1 MKSVITSLLTKQIT
15 IGSIVVKASTAAA
28 VMATVAVVGGT
39 VGVVA
44 VHSANTQNA
53 PTAVVSEENGSGRA
67 EAVPGADSQYIEN
80 QGTTEGGAPATSPD
94 HVIPEIAHEHH
105 YQTEILT
112 ASTCTVQGDAVDTC
126 TECGHSET
134 YRLPLTAHVQGE
146 WTEVLAPTAT
156 TEGLREARCTNCG
169 TILAREVLTIIP
181 HDHVYVMDA
190 GADASCEDDGYHK
203 YHCTICSSDY
213 IETVNATGHHYDQQS
228 IEDATCTSV
237 GHIYEKCSDCGRT
250 KETGVIAAK
259 GHNYGSWSTVKVATC
274 TATGEETRKCATCG
288 NTESRTIAAKGHTES
303 NLVITKEATCT
314 EEGTYTYT
322 CSVCNAVVEEN
333 KIAALG
339 HQFGDPVV
347 IDSTCSQEGNKKYA
361 CERENCTYSYEEV
374 IAKKDHTESAWI
386 YDDPDMDKTAT
397 CTEAGRKHTECT
409 ECHAVIQTAEIP
421 ATGHNFST
429 WTETIAPKC
438 EVQGEEKR
446 VCSACGKEETREVA
460 ALEHHYETVIDEAA
474 TCEQNGKKHEEC
486 SICHKK
492 LSDTTIPALGHSFVN
507 YVVVTPA
514 TDLTEGLERAACEN
528 GCGQTDERT
537 IAKLPHTHD
546 YNTEKTRV
554 DATCTVDGCYIM
566 ECRCGSTM
574 KVEIL
579 ATGHTYEK
587 TGHVDATCISDGSD
601 TFTCSKCGDSYKT
614 EITATGHTAGEW
626 EVVKAATDLEEGQ
639 KVRKCTSCG
648 TTLET
653 HTISKLPHTC
663 EHTTLLESQPA
674 TCTTDGYELYEC
686 RCGLTD
692 KVILPRTN
700 HKNAEWKVTKE
711 ATYTEMGLK
720 EKICPDC
727 QATLETEDI
736 PVKPHE
742 HTYQITS
749 STDATC
755 TNDGITVKT
764 CDVCG
769 KTTEVVTPATGHTE
783 SAFIIDVKAT
793 CTTTGSK
800 HTECSVC
807 HIEMKTE
814 TIPATGHTE
823 GDWKV
828 VTSATCTEDGT
839 KQITCTECGAVLKT
853 ETLPATGHS
862 MGEWK
867 EITAAQCESAGT
879 EQRTCSQCSYS
890 ESRSIPALGHDY
902 GDWIIDKE
910 ATEESE
916 GEKHKECSRCDSRIT
931 EDIEKLPPH
940 VHNYVETARE
950 DSSCSKTGS
959 ITYTCECG
967 DSYTEEIAKKAH
979 TPGEWTVKTP
989 ATEDATGLE
998 IRSCTECGTQ
1008 TDSRVIE
1015 KLPHTHNYVTDT
1027 KAATCTTDGYVKKT
1041 CACGS
1046 VINTVIPAT
1055 GHKYGDAVVV
1065 KATCTK
1071 NGSSTLTCE
1080 NCGHTEVTE
1089 IAATGHHYVESEKQ
1103 AATCGVAGSVTYK
1116 CTNCNDSYTEP
1127 IEKLEHDYVVTSTVD
1142 ATCTE
1147 GGYTLETCKNCGDTK
1162 KINETQATGHDDGEW
1177 ETVQEAEL
1185 GVAGSK
1191 ELRCTK
1197 CQALLDTEEIPMLT
1211 TDGTDSVYY
1220 VQLPKGEKEMVI
1232 GHYDEEEA
1240 QEMLAL
1246 VNAYRTSIDMPTF
1259 AMTSSMMNEYVA
1271 MRAVETSYLWDHTRP
1286 IGGKTSYAEN
1296 IAQGYIDGKGNTPG
1310 VQEIFNAWLNSPG
1323 HKTNLD
1329 DPRIYNLTG
1338 ISVFYKRLPIYRDGI
1353 ETGKYVYMPYWVEIF
1368 K

>member
-1 MKSVITSLLTKQIT
+1 MKQFIRNLLAKQIA
-15 IGSIVVKASTAAA
+15 IGSLSVKVSTIA
-28 VMATVAVVGGT
+28 ATVAAVLAVGGT
-39 VGVVA
+39 A
-44 VHSANTQNA
+44 S
-53 PTAVVSEENGSGRA
+53 AVVIHATTPKENDVVQVADLGQPIESQPTETAEQPTGGSENDA
-67 EAVPGADSQYIEN
+67 NAT
-80 QGTTEGGAPATSPD
+80 GTTEESKD
-94 HVIPEIAHEHH
+94 IENAHIHTFSSKVL
-105 YQTEILT
+105 TE
-112 ASTCTVQGDAVDTC
+112 STCTIQGEAEETC
-126 TECGHSET
+126 TECGYSYT
-134 YRLPLTAHVQGE
+134 YKLPLAAHKSGE
-146 WTEVLAPTAT
+146 WVETLKATETS
-156 TEGLREARCTNCG
+156 EGLQERRCTNCG
-169 TILAREVLTIIP
+169 TLLATEVIAVIP
-181 HDHVYVMDA
+181 HNHVYVVTSS
-190 GADASCEDDGYHK
+190 GSASCESDGYTT
-203 YHCTICSSDY
+203 YTCTICGSNYTDRIS
-213 IETVNATGHHYDQQS
+213 ATGHDYGKE
-228 IEDATCTSV
+228 IVENATCTAQ
-237 GHIYEKCSDCGRT
+237 GHIYKKCSTCGKT
-250 KETGVIAAK
+250 METGTIAAT
-259 GHNYGSWSTVKVATC
+259 GHSYGSWSTVKAATC
-274 TATGEETRKCATCG
+274 TEAGEETRKCTSCG
-288 NTESRTIAAKGHTES
+288 STESRAVAAKGHTES
-303 NLVITKEATCT
+303 NIVTTKEATCT

-322 CSVCNAVVEEN
+322 CSVCNAVVEGN

-339 HQFGDPVV
+339 HKFGEPVV
-347 IDSTCSQEGNKKYA
+347 VDSTCSKEGNKKYT
-361 CERENCTYSYEEV
+361 CERDNCGYTYEEV

-386 YDDPDMDKTAT
+386 YDDPDIDKTAT

-514 TDLTEGLERAACEN
+514 TDLTEGLERATCEN

-554 DATCTVDGCYIM
+554 DATCTVDGYYIM

-574 KVEIL
+574 KVDIPK
-579 ATGHTYEK
+579 TGHTYEK

-614 EITATGHTAGEW
+614 EIPATGHTAGEW

-653 HTISKLPHTC
+653 QTISKLPHTC

-727 QATLETEDI
+727 HATLETEDI

-749 STDATC
+749 SKDATC
-755 TNDGITVKT
+755 TSDGITVKT
-764 CDVCG
+764 CSICG

-793 CTTTGSK
+793 CTATGSK

-862 MGEWK
+862 MGDWK

-1089 IAATGHHYVESEKQ
+1089 IKATGHHYVESEKQ
-1103 AATCGVAGSVTYK
+1103 AATCGAAGSVTYK

-1177 ETVQEAEL
+1177 KTVQEAEL

-1220 VQLPKGEKEMVI
+1220 FDIANGEKEMVI
-1232 GHYDEEEA
+1232 GHYNDAEA
-1240 QEMLAL
+1240 QEMLEL
-1246 VNAYRTSIDMPTF
+1246 VNEYRASIDMPTLT
-1259 AMTSSMMNEYVA
+1259 MSSTQMNNYVT

-1286 IGGKTSYAEN
+1286 NGGRTSFSEN
-1296 IAQGYIDGKGNTPG
+1296 IAMGNPDLKGNNPS
-1310 VQEIFNAWLNSPG
+1310 VQEIFDAWLNSSG
-1323 HKTNLD
+1323 HKANLD
-1329 DPRIYNLTG
+1329 ADRIKNYTA
-1338 ISVFYKRLPIYRDGI
+1338 ISVFYKRNPIYKDGV
-1353 ETGKYVYMPYWVEIF
+1353 ETGLYVYTAYWVEIF

>member
-53 PTAVVSEENGSGRA
+53 PSAVVSEENGSGRA

-134 YRLPLTAHVQGE
+134 YRLPLTAHAQGE

-156 TEGLREARCTNCG
+156 TEGLREARCTNCR

-190 GADASCEDDGYHK
+190 SADASCEDDGYHK

-228 IEDATCTSV
+228 IEDATCTSA

-347 IDSTCSQEGNKKYA
+347 IDSICSQEGNKKYA

-421 ATGHNFST
+421 AT
-429 WTETIAPKC
+429 
-438 EVQGEEKR
+438 
-446 VCSACGKEETREVA
+446 
-460 ALEHHYETVIDEAA
+460 
-474 TCEQNGKKHEEC
+474 
-486 SICHKK
+486 
-492 LSDTTIPALGHSFVN
+492 GHSFVN

-653 HTISKLPHTC
+653 QTISKIPHTC

-1027 KAATCTTDGYVKKT
+1027 KAATCTTDGYEKKT

-1071 NGSSTLTCE
+1071 KGSSTCTCGS
-1080 NCGHTEVTE
+1080 CGHKEVTE
-1089 IAATGHHYVESEKQ
+1089 IAATGHHYVESAKQ
-1103 AATCGVAGSVTYK
+1103 AATCGAAGSVTYQ
-1116 CTNCNDSYTEP
+1116 CTNCDNSYTEP
-1127 IEKLEHDYVVTSTVD
+1127 IEKLEHDYAVTATVD

-1162 KINETQATGHDDGEW
+1162 KTNETQTTGHDEGEW
-1177 ETVQEAEL
+1177 ITVQEAEL

>member
-1 MKSVITSLLTKQIT
+1 MKQFIRDLLAKQIA
-15 IGSIVVKASTAAA
+15 IGSLSVKVSTIAVTVAA
-28 VMATVAVVGGT
+28 VLAVGGT
-39 VGVVA
+39 ASVA
-44 VHSANTQNA
+44 VIHATTPKVNDVVQVADLGQPIESQPTETAEQPIGGSENDANAT
-53 PTAVVSEENGSGRA
+53 
-67 EAVPGADSQYIEN
+67 
-80 QGTTEGGAPATSPD
+80 GTTEESKD
-94 HVIPEIAHEHH
+94 IENAHIH
-105 YQTEILT
+105 TFSSKILT
-112 ASTCTVQGDAVDTC
+112 ESTCTVQGEAEETC
-126 TECGHSET
+126 TECGYSYT
-134 YRLPLTAHVQGE
+134 YKLPLAAHKSGE
-146 WTEVLAPTAT
+146 WVETLKATETA
-156 TEGLREARCTNCG
+156 EGLQERRCTNCG
-169 TILAREVLTIIP
+169 TLLATEVIAVIP
-181 HDHVYVMDA
+181 HNHVYVVTSS
-190 GADASCEDDGYHK
+190 GSASCESDGYTT
-203 YHCTICSSDY
+203 YTCTICGSSYTDS
-213 IETVNATGHHYDQQS
+213 ISATGHDYGKE
-228 IEDATCTSV
+228 IVENATCTAQ
-237 GHIYEKCSDCGRT
+237 GHIYKKCSTCGKT
-250 KETGVIAAK
+250 TETGTIAAT
-259 GHNYGSWSTVKVATC
+259 GHSYGSWSTVKAATC
-274 TATGEETRKCATCG
+274 TEAGEETRKCTSCG
-288 NTESRTIAAKGHTES
+288 STENRAVAAKGHTES
-303 NLVITKEATCT
+303 NIVTTCT

-322 CSVCNAVVEEN
+322 CSVCNAVVEGN

-339 HQFGDPVV
+339 HKFGEPVV
-347 IDSTCSQEGNKKYA
+347 VDSTCSKEGNKKYT
-361 CERENCTYSYEEV
+361 CERDNCGYTYEEV

-386 YDDPDMDKTAT
+386 YDDPDIDKSAT

-421 ATGHNFST
+421 ATGHSFGA

-474 TCEQNGKKHEEC
+474 TCERNGKKHEEC

-514 TDLTEGLERAACEN
+514 TDLAEGLERAACEN

-554 DATCTVDGCYIM
+554 DATCTVDGYYIM

-574 KVEIL
+574 KVDIPK
-579 ATGHTYEK
+579 TGHTYEK

-614 EITATGHTAGEW
+614 ELPATGHTAGEW

-653 HTISKLPHTC
+653 QTISKLPHTC

-736 PVKPHE
+736 PVKPHD

-749 STDATC
+749 SKDATC
-755 TNDGITVKT
+755 TSDGITVKT
-764 CDVCG
+764 CSICG

-783 SAFIIDVKAT
+783 SDFIIDVKAT
-793 CTTTGSK
+793 CTATGSK

-879 EQRTCSQCSYS
+879 EQRTCSLCSYS

-1071 NGSSTLTCE
+1071 KGSSTLTCE

-1089 IAATGHHYVESEKQ
+1089 IKATGHHYVESEKQ

-1177 ETVQEAEL
+1177 KTVQEAEL

-1220 VQLPKGEKEMVI
+1220 FTNADGNQEMVI
-1232 GHYDEEEA
+1232 GHYNDEEE
-1240 QEMLAL
+1240 QEMFNL
-1246 VNAYRTSIDMPTF
+1246 VNEYR
-1259 AMTSSMMNEYVA
+1259 SSKGLNTLEFRTGYMNEYTDL
-1271 MRAVETSYLWDHTRP
+1271 RAVETSYLWDHARP
-1286 IGGKTSYAEN
+1286 AGWGCECSEN
-1296 IAQGYIDGKGNTPG
+1296 IAMGNPDYKGNNPS
-1310 VQEIFNAWLNSPG
+1310 VQQIFDAWINSSG
-1323 HKTNLD
+1323 HKANIEAVRTKNW
-1329 DPRIYNLTG
+1329 TC
-1338 ISVFYKRLPIYRDGI
+1338 ISVFYKRNPIYKDGV
-1353 ETGKYVYMPYWVEIF
+1353 ETGSYVYTGYWVETF